1 MKNPVDEAEILL
13 QTFPGLLA
21 GRCPGWQGSL
31 LAEALLRWTTRWRPR
46 APVVCRRTT
55 GGRGDCRGNSSSR
68 GRVLKETGPHTA
80 NYNGNPETHW
90 LGSDAPLSSLS
101 RMLSRHLLEL
111 VSLTICPQPLK
122 HPRTSQGRGP
132 AWLVAS
138 ELLAEQC
145 GTESRLQS
153 SGRDSKKHSQLQENS
168 GHGRAEGQPVSS
180 GPRWTCLRFTWG

>member
-1 MKNPVDEAEILL
+1 MK
-13 QTFPGLLA
+13 
-21 GRCPGWQGSL
+21 
-31 LAEALLRWTTRWRPR
+31 LRFY
-46 APVVCRRTT
+46 CRHFQASWLDGVQ
-55 GGRGDCRGNSSSR
+55 GGRTVCWLRRCSVGPQDGAQEPPLSAAGPLVAEETAEGTHLKR
-68 GRVLKETGPHTA
+68 GRVLKDTGQHTA
-80 NYNGNPETHW
+80 NYDGNPETHW
-90 LGSDAPLSSLS
+90 LVSDAPLSSLS

-122 HPRTSQGRGP
+122 PPRTSQGRGP